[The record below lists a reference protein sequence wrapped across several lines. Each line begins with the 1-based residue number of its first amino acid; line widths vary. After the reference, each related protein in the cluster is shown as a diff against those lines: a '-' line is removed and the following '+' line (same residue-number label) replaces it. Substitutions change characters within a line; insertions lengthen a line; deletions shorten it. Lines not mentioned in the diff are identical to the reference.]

1 MSLRGTS
8 GHVRGRVVV
17 DETDLASTSTTMQE
31 SMLPRRKR
39 GVHLEEPK
47 NHGGLPRIQTGLPK
61 GSTCSECS
69 RMLTLFLPMWCL
81 LVLLPSVWVRVP
93 FVYVIALL
101 RREESSTNIATSR
114 MNIVPARRTLVR
126 AAIFRAPRGAGPPIY
141 CTAPWQ
147 RGSDPGVKNEKRSHW
162 RYL

>member
-1 MSLRGTS
+1 M
-8 GHVRGRVVV
+8 
-17 DETDLASTSTTMQE
+17 
-31 SMLPRRKR
+31 
-39 GVHLEEPK
+39 
-47 NHGGLPRIQTGLPK
+47 GGLARIQTGLPK

-126 AAIFRAPRGAGPPIY
+126 AATFHAPGGAAISQCGLPHSTRGR
-141 CTAPWQ
+141 
-147 RGSDPGVKNEKRSHW
+147 RGRGH
-162 RYL
+162 LA